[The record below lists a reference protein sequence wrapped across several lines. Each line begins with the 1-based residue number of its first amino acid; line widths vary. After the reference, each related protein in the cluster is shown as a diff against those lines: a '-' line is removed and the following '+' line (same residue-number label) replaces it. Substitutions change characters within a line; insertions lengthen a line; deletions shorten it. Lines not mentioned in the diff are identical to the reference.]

1 MISSEIIHCLNT
13 LGIVKK
19 EQRYFVFVIKMLKM
33 GSHITYLFKAIFSVL
48 SLRTLIYEFVWCSR
62 WLFMELL

>member
-13 LGIVKK
+13 LGIDKI
-19 EQRYFVFVIKMLKM
+19 EQRYFVFLIKMIKM

-48 SLRTLIYEFVWCSR
+48 SLRTL
-62 WLFMELL
+62 M